1 MTSFLDGFKIGHY
14 TDEANRTGCTVV
26 LPPAGNVASCD
37 VRGSSPSSRELILLD
52 TARRLTEVH
61 AILLTGGS
69 AFGLAAADGVMAWL
83 AEREIGYD
91 TVVARVPIVPA
102 AVIFDLG
109 SGNPD
114 ERPGPLEGRAACVAA
129 TSSDIAT
136 GPVGAGTGATVGKWG
151 DRENAVAGG
160 LGIGHAEA
168 EGLTVAALA
177 VVNAVGDVL
186 GADGRS
192 IAGSSFD
199 DGQVRAPRRPG
210 TDDVAPGNTVL
221 ALVAT
226 QAHLDKREVNWLAGR
241 GSDGVTTSIRPAHTR
256 YDGDVCFAVA
266 APPPDRAAETNLDV
280 LGVLATQAVANAVRD
295 SVRTSG

>member
-69 AFGLAAADGVMAWL
+69 AFGLAAADGVVAWL
-83 AEREIGYD
+83 AEHDIGYD
-91 TVVARVPIVPA
+91 TMVARVPIVPG

-114 ERPGPLEGRAACVAA
+114 ARPGPQEGRAACEAA

-168 EGLTVAALA
+168 EGITVAALA

-186 GADGRS
+186 GSDGRS
-192 IAGSSFD
+192 IAGSSFE

-210 TDDVAPGNTVL
+210 TDDVAPANTVL

-226 QAHLDKREVNWLAGR
+226 QARLEKREVHWLAGR

-256 YDGDVCFAVA
+256 YDGDVCFAIA
-266 APPPDRAAETNLDV
+266 APPPDGAPEADLDV
-280 LGVLATQAVANAVRD
+280 LGVLATQAVAAAVRA
-295 SVRTSG
+295 SVRASG

>member
-1 MTSFLDGFKIGHY
+1 MTGFLDGFRVGHY

-26 LPPAGNVASCD
+26 LPPPGNVTSVD
-37 VRGSSPSSRELILLD
+37 VRGSSPASRELVLLD
-52 TARRLTEVH
+52 LERKLTEVH
-61 AILLTGGS
+61 AVVLTGGS
-69 AFGLAAADGVMAWL
+69 AFGLAAADGVVTWL
-83 AEREIGYD
+83 ADRDIGYD
-91 TVVARVPIVPA
+91 TMIARVPIVPA

-114 ERPGPLEGRAACVAA
+114 VRPGPNEGRAACDAA

-151 DRENAVAGG
+151 GREDAVRGG
-160 LGIGHAEA
+160 LGIGSTEA
-168 EGLTVAALA
+168 EGMTVAALA
-177 VVNAVGDVL
+177 VVNAVGDVV

-199 DGQVRAPRRPG
+199 EGHLRAPRAPG
-210 TDDVAPGNTVL
+210 TDDVAPVNTVL

-226 QAHLDKREVNWLAGR
+226 HAHLDKREVKWLAGR
-241 GSDGVTTSIRPAHTR
+241 GAAGVTTSVRPAHTR

-266 APPPDRAAETNLDV
+266 APPQKGAAETNLDV
-280 LGVLATQAVANAVRD
+280 LGVLATQAVAAAVRD
-295 SVRTSG
+295 SVRRR